1 MPRRRPKPA
10 NAQVSATMSRIR
22 AKDTKPELLV
32 RVHLRAAGL
41 TGYRLHFAKVPGRP
55 DIAFVNRKLAVFVHG
70 CFWHGCPHCQPPKP
84 KRNTWYWGPKL
95 ERNKERDSE
104 KTSALR
110 KEGWRVLTLW
120 ECAIKRAPEKQ
131 VARVLRAYDA
141 RTAARRSASRK
152 PRRS

>member
-1 MPRRRPKPA
+1 MPRRLPKPA

-32 RVHLRAAGL
+32 RVHLHAAGL
-41 TGYRLHFAKVPGRP
+41 TGYRLHYAKVPGRP

-104 KTSALR
+104 KASALR
-110 KEGWRVLTLW
+110 KEGWRVVTLW
-120 ECAIKRAPEKQ
+120 ECAIKRSPEKQ

-141 RTAARRSASRK
+141 RKSARRSVSRK
-152 PRRS
+152 PRKN